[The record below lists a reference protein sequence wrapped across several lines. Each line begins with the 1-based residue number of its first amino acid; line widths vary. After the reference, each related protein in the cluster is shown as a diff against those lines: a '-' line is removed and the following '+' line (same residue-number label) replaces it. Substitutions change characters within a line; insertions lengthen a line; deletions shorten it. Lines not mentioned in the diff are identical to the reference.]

1 MQPTPVV
8 EDSFGKK
15 IWLFILDTGQTM
27 LFAGIIF
34 AIIYFFLF
42 RPFQVS
48 GESMY
53 STYENREYILTNIIG
68 QWFDSPKR
76 GDVIVFKAPE
86 DPDKDFI
93 KRVIAMP
100 GDTFYLKDGAVYVNN
115 KKLDETY
122 LNQGVKTFGGAYIKE
137 NKKYTVPQGEFLVMG
152 DNRTN
157 SSDSREWGYLKK
169 DHIIGTSFLVYWP
182 LNHFRVIKNPTN

>member
-137 NKKYTVPQGEFLVMG
+137 NKKIYRSPRRISGHG
-152 DNRTN
+152 
-157 SSDSREWGYLKK
+157 
-169 DHIIGTSFLVYWP
+169 
-182 LNHFRVIKNPTN
+182 